1 MEPKSSG
8 SVESPNLGVRV
19 FVADEDIT
27 LRAQVSESL
36 LRAGFDVTECGDG
49 AELFRRLG
57 ERPRGAGPRKSIV
70 VAQIRL
76 PVLNALQILH
86 SVRRL
91 DARLPFILITHLRD
105 VRDAA
110 EKAGA
115 TAVLAK
121 PFATEELVRLVA
133 RLSTG
138 EDRSMPPR
146 LQGRKPDGDAI
157 RPDGEP
163 SE

>member
-1 MEPKSSG
+1 MESMLPG
-8 SVESPNLGVRV
+8 SVESPNRDVRV
-19 FVADEDIT
+19 FVADEDVT

-36 LRAGFDVTECGDG
+36 CRAGFDVTECGDG
-49 AELFRRLG
+49 AELFRRLC
-57 ERPRGAGPRKSIV
+57 ERAPAADPRKSIV

-76 PVLNALQILH
+76 PVLSALQILH

-91 DARLPFILITHLRD
+91 DARLPFILITHLRGIRD
-105 VRDAA
+105 VA

-138 EDRSMPPR
+138 EKRGMAPQ
-146 LQGRKPDGDAI
+146 LLGRKPDGDA
-157 RPDGEP
+157 RHPDLGP